1 MEGRYAVTQAPSL
14 PSTALS
20 LPRPK
25 KEEVSMADNK
35 APEMQATLG
44 LTGLTMNAMAL
55 IAPGAFL
62 WLTYVVQATT
72 GSTAPSM
79 WAGIVL
85 ALLLC
90 LATAVCYAEMAK
102 LYPGTGSS
110 YYFAEQSFLNH
121 ETAWP
126 YARLSKF
133 IVGWGSHLYYW
144 IYPGVM
150 VGVMGVL
157 VGYLAGTIWPSFM
170 SASNPGPM
178 FMMAVAIAFSFAIA
192 YIAHRGVNGST
203 SVNVAI
209 NVIQIS
215 ALVVFSVM
223 ALGYRMNHAPGSVA
237 YQFDSASGDAY
248 TYQFATGKQTV
259 DGKPADV
266 ILRDSSGVPKPLL
279 DTAGKPVPFQIA
291 YPEKDEKGNFLS
303 HPTAGSVVGMHNF
316 GWMFVQAT
324 IAILILVGFESVTA
338 MGAEAKDA
346 KRHIPIAVITSL
358 LVQGA
363 FCYLFEYFAA
373 TYFLNS
379 GYTMQSATGS
389 AAPIGDMMVVVG
401 KAILGPGNGR
411 IFMEFEAFT
420 VFLAIIGTTLSCM
433 NTGARVTYAMGKDAE
448 LPDSMGKLHS
458 RNLTP
463 HRAIWT
469 LAAISAV
476 VGCLTV
482 SNFFGDGGALTDATV
497 KALPQGFWSSFGYL
511 SHNAMAALPNS
522 LLTVTLAS
530 NFGTF
535 VLYALSCVTCMV
547 AFHNHPKYSPLRHLL
562 IPLFGLVA
570 NLACMSFYVIGPFMG
585 YGTKMEPLLA
595 LGFAAVWG
603 IYGGIYFL
611 RSNKASGRTT
621 LVAGR
626 SSVSAAS

>member
-1 MEGRYAVTQAPSL
+1 MAENS
-14 PSTALS
+14 
-20 LPRPK
+20 
-25 KEEVSMADNK
+25 EVKMK
-35 APEMQATLG
+35 PTLG

-62 WLTYVVQATT
+62 WLTFVGQGTA
-72 GSTAPSM
+72 GATAPAM

-110 YYFAEQSFLNH
+110 YYFAEQAFLNH

-126 YARLSKF
+126 YARISKF

-144 IYPGVM
+144 IYPGLM

-157 VGYLAGTIWPSFM
+157 VGYLVGTIWPTFM
-170 SASNPGPM
+170 NASNPGPM
-178 FMMAVAIAFSFAIA
+178 FMMAIAILFAFAVA
-192 YIAHRGVNGST
+192 YIAHRGVSGST
-203 SVNVAI
+203 SVNIAI

-215 ALVVFSVM
+215 ALVLFSVL
-223 ALGYRMNHAPGSVA
+223 ALGYRMNHPPGSVA
-237 YQFDSASGDAY
+237 YQFDSTSGDAY
-248 TYQFATGKQTV
+248 TYEFATQKQIV

-266 ILRDSSGVPKPLL
+266 IVRDSNNIPKPAV
-279 DTAGKPVPFQIA
+279 DAAGKPVPFKIA
-291 YPEKDEKGNFLS
+291 YPEKDDKGNFTA
-303 HPTAGSVVGMHNF
+303 HPTAASVVGMHNF

-324 IAILILVGFESVTA
+324 IAILILVGFESVTS
-338 MGAEAKDA
+338 MGGEAKDA
-346 KRHIPIAVITSL
+346 KRNVPIAVVTSL

-373 TYFLNS
+373 NYFLNS
-379 GYTMQSATGS
+379 GYTMQTAVGS

-401 KAILGPGNGR
+401 NAILGPGNGR

-420 VFLAIIGTTLSCM
+420 VFLALIGTTLSCM
-433 NTGARVTYAMGKDAE
+433 NTGARVTYAMGKDEE
-448 LPDSMGKLHS
+448 LPDSMGMLHGK
-458 RNLTP
+458 NLTP

-482 SNFFGDGGALTDATV
+482 INFFGDSGALTDATV
-497 KALPQGFWSSFGYL
+497 KGLPQGFWSSFGYL
-511 SHNAMAALPNS
+511 SHDKSAALPNS
-522 LLTVTLAS
+522 FLTVTLAS

-535 VLYALSCVTCMV
+535 VLYTLSCATCMV
-547 AFHNHPKYSPLRHLL
+547 AFHKHPKYNPLRHLL
-562 IPLFGLVA
+562 IPIFGLVA
-570 NLACMSFYVIGPFMG
+570 NLACMAFYLIGPFMG

-595 LGFAAVWG
+595 LGVAAVWG
-603 IYGGIYFL
+603 IYGWIYFA

-621 LVAGR
+621 LVGQR
-626 SSVSAAS
+626 PSENVAS